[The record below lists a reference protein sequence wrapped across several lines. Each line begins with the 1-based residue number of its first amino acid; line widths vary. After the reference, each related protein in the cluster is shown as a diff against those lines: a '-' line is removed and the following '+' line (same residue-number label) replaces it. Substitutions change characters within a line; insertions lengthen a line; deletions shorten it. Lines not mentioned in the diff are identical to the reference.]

1 MLTKQAVGQSQQ
13 QRLNIPHRRMQPVSP
28 LLMNLLRD
36 EGAPALAFLAERY
49 GLHRIPGLTTKQAIV
64 NRVLRT
70 LTQQQLEQIK
80 DDLIAARFGALSV
93 DGLVRL
99 ALVQDKQRA
108 GRPAPRLDQISP
120 DSATLVERSTGRWIY
135 TMRGHDVLVDI
146 GQHLLACDCG
156 YFRFSARR
164 SALCKHL
171 ATVFRLIPEAYAR
184 EGLIDLL
191 VSREYGGPNTPQWR
205 FSPLRKQHS

>member
-1 MLTKQAVGQSQQ
+1 MLTNQLGAPTQ
-13 QRLNIPHRRMQPVSP
+13 QRFSAPPRRTQPVSP
-28 LLMNLLRD
+28 ILLNLLRD
-36 EGAPALAFLAERY
+36 ENVPALAFLAERY

-64 NRVLRT
+64 NRVLRS
-70 LTQQQLEQIK
+70 LTPQQLDRLT
-80 DDLIAARFGALSV
+80 DDLIAARYGALSV

-120 DSATLVERSTGRWIY
+120 ESATLVEKSTGRWIY

-146 GQHLLACDCG
+146 GQHVLACDCG

-164 SALCKHL
+164 GALCKHL
-171 ATVFRLIPEAYAR
+171 ATVFRLIPEVYSR
-184 EGLIDLL
+184 EALINLL
-191 VSREYGGPNTPQWR
+191 VSRQYGGPNTPQWR
-205 FSPLRKQHS
+205 FIPLRQQHT